1 MVVTPP
7 GKAFLIL
14 QSAFCILHCYSA
26 LTVRDQALK
35 IVEKAP
41 ILEVTLANP
50 PDNRLTPEM
59 VAGLNGVMERI
70 ESDDFDVL
78 LITGSQKVFCKGF
91 DLDAVTSRR
100 DPAQLRRDLVSW
112 NAVFSRIAKSP
123 KPTVAAVH
131 GACLGAGLELALA
144 CHFRLCAEKT
154 RLGLPE
160 VWNNL
165 LPGLGGFF
173 RLARLVGRAKALEL
187 VALGDL
193 ITAEE
198 ALRLNVVSRVFP
210 RKGFADRVA
219 SFVRA
224 LLVADRQ
231 VVREAIHL
239 AACSAAQGEE
249 DDIRQG
255 IESCVKLAQWLPKT

>member
-1 MVVTPP
+1 M
-7 GKAFLIL
+7 
-14 QSAFCILHCYSA
+14 
-26 LTVRDQALK
+26 RDQTLK
-35 IVEKAP
+35 IVEKTP
-41 ILEVTLANP
+41 LLEVTLANP
-50 PDNRLTPEM
+50 PDNRLTPGM
-59 VAGLNGVMERI
+59 VAGLDGAMDRL

-91 DLDAVTSRR
+91 DIDAVTSGRDSAQFRR
-100 DPAQLRRDLVSW
+100 ELVSW

-131 GACLGAGLELALA
+131 GACLGAGLELALV

-165 LPGLGGFF
+165 LPGLGGFY
-173 RLARLVGRAKALEL
+173 RLARLVGQAKALEL
-187 VALGDL
+187 AALGDL

-198 ALRLNVVSRVFP
+198 ALRLNLVSRVFP
-210 RKGFADRVA
+210 RKDFTDHVA
-219 SFVRA
+219 SFVKA

-231 VVREAIHL
+231 VLREVIRL
-239 AACSAAQGEE
+239 AACSASPGEE
-249 DDIRQG
+249 DSIRQG